1 MRTRTTGVR
10 EAKAQFSALLREV
23 RAGHEW
29 VITERGAPIA
39 KLVPI
44 AAEERPLGHRIRRLV
59 EAGVIEP
66 EQRDARPVPPPLPL
80 PKGLAQRWL
89 REDRGE

>member
-1 MRTRTTGVR
+1 
-10 EAKAQFSALLREV
+10 
-23 RAGHEW
+23 
-29 VITERGAPIA
+29 
-39 KLVPI
+39 LVPI